1 MAELI
6 EKIVVKSEVTPE
18 QAKRLEKLVE
28 LWNEQHSA
36 QNKINIK
43 SVKTDTE
50 EVKNGK
56 FIKRKKES

>member
-1 MAELI
+1 MTELI

-36 QNKINIK
+36 
-43 SVKTDTE
+43 
-50 EVKNGK
+50 
-56 FIKRKKES
+56 

>member
-28 LWNEQHSA
+28 LLKEQHSA
-36 QNKINIK
+36 
-43 SVKTDTE
+43 
-50 EVKNGK
+50 
-56 FIKRKKES
+56 